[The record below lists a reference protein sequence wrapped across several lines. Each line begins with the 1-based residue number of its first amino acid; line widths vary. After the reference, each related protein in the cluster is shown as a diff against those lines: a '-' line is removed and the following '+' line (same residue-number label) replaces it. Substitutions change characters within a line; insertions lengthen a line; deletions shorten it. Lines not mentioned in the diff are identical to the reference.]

1 MGGHEAAQSNA
12 EMDEVADRTA
22 VIASRLKDIYAK
34 SVHPVEKRYQYDYF
48 FESPF
53 MTDVEFDG
61 MWTVEMG
68 YYRCFVSFCCH
79 FVDGRL
85 TLVLCFDLCVCVCVD
100 DDNIT

>member
-1 MGGHEAAQSNA
+1 MKPAAANSKA

-22 VIASRLKDIYAK
+22 VIAGRLKELYAK

-61 MWTVEMG
+61 M
-68 YYRCFVSFCCH
+68 Y
-79 FVDGRL
+79 
-85 TLVLCFDLCVCVCVD
+85 LCFFELLF
-100 DDNIT
+100 

>member
-1 MGGHEAAQSNA
+1 MGGSTAAAAQTKA

-22 VIASRLKDIYAK
+22 VIAGKLKQLYAK

-61 MWTVEMG
+61 G
-68 YYRCFVSFCCH
+68 YINMQHAS
-79 FVDGRL
+79 
-85 TLVLCFDLCVCVCVD
+85 T
-100 DDNIT
+100 

>member
-1 MGGHEAAQSNA
+1 MPDPSWATDPDPSRPSIGSTSGGGASARKSKKKMGGNSVAAAQSQA

-22 VIASRLKDIYAK
+22 VIANRLKDLYAK

-61 MWTVEMG
+61 TW
-68 YYRCFVSFCCH
+68 
-79 FVDGRL
+79 
-85 TLVLCFDLCVCVCVD
+85 
-100 DDNIT
+100 DNA